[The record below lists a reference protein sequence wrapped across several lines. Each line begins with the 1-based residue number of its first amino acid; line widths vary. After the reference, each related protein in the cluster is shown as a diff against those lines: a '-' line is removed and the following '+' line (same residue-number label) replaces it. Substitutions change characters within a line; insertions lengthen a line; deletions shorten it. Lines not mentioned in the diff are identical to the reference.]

1 MWDRDEEE
9 TFKSKEKRVEIEKVD
24 ESKINSI
31 SERLELITQQV
42 NLMSSY
48 LMNVS
53 KKVNKSIDASAIYQK
68 ESDNLERKIESI
80 KSKLED
86 LENIVPEVQ
95 MERKVGRRAG

>member
-9 TFKSKEKRVEIEKVD
+9 TFKSKEKHVEIEKVD

-53 KKVNKSIDASAIYQK
+53 KKANKSIDASAIYQK
-68 ESDNLERKIESI
+68 ELDNLERKIESI